1 MKEENIRFID
11 IKKRKEIDTE
21 ETRER
26 VLDYIDD
33 CSKDSLKPKKE
44 E

>member
-1 MKEENIRFID
+1 MKEKNIKFID
-11 IKKRKEIDTE
+11 IKKRKVIDTE
-21 ETRER
+21 ETTER

-33 CSKDSLKPKKE
+33 CGKDSLKPKKE